1 MIDAFILALIHAA
14 AVGVVAC
21 LISEST
27 IMSPVRDYFNYTL
40 LFCPICLSFWIA
52 LPAFF
57 IGFFHYFLVVAMSN
71 IWMLLILKVYE
82 AIEKGE

>member
-1 MIDAFILALIHAA
+1 MINDLALALIHAA
-14 AVGVVAC
+14 AVGVIAC

-27 IMSPVRDYFNYTL
+27 TMSPVRNYFNYTL

-52 LPAFF
+52 IPALF
-57 IGFFHYFLVVAMSN
+57 IGLFHYFLVVAMSN

-82 AIEKGE
+82 AIER

>member
-1 MIDAFILALIHAA
+1 MIDTLALALIHAA
-14 AVGVVAC
+14 AVGVIAC

-40 LFCPICLSFWIA
+40 LFCPICLSFWVA
-52 LPAFF
+52 LPAFSF
-57 IGFFHYFLVVAMSN
+57 GLLHYFLVVAMSN

-82 AIEKGE
+82 AIER